1 MKIVYNKEHTMQ
13 TLISKA
19 TRDNW
24 SKLGISQDTSK
35 LKSRAN
41 KTRST
46 KFVLPIESIDNF
58 NNSSCIENIIQ
69 YILTSQIGAPK
80 ALYSLSLNLL
90 TQRVHNQLGV
100 DDFVREYH
108 SLGVDAYLIEQN
120 LPADERDLLGVVY
133 QAITPEGHRNMK
145 GQYYTP
151 RSVAHRALQTIDMST
166 DGYVLDPCC
175 GSGSFLCEVQVKS
188 PSQLL
193 GIDIDPI
200 AVMIAKANI
209 MVRYCD
215 TAFIPQIMCG
225 DFLDRSL
232 FSRVPVWL
240 SSYYN
245 NISVICTNP
254 PWGADSQM
262 RGGEIF
268 SHFIR
273 ESVSLLNENGRLCFL
288 LPESFGKIRT
298 HADIRRH
305 LLLNTIL
312 REVVYLPALFSG
324 VVTSCM
330 YLNAL
335 KAKSYGNKVEIQRD
349 GAIITVPQRVLLN
362 SDNSAFI
369 ACDSVGESILDA
381 VKERGRH
388 NLQDSIWALGI
399 VTGDNKNKV
408 SKTRIGEEW
417 KPICTGKDI
426 KPYKLKAPSSYVRY
440 VRNEL
445 QQVAK
450 EEIYSAPEKLVYKF
464 ISKSICFAYDNSR
477 VLFLNSANILIPKI
491 PNMSI
496 KTVMAFLNSELFKFV
511 YMTIFDDV
519 KILKGN
525 LCSLLF
531 PDISEDEDLY
541 IARCVDMIIAGK
553 DEVNQS
559 LQDTIYQIY
568 NLSEE
573 QINHIHYQLYG
584 KVR

>member
-1 MKIVYNKEHTMQ
+1 MYSKDRTMQ
-13 TLISKA
+13 TFISKA

-24 SKLGISQDTSK
+24 SKLGISQNMSK

-46 KFVLPIESIDNF
+46 KLVLPIESMDNF
-58 NNSSCIENIIQ
+58 NNLPYIENLIQ
-69 YILTSQIGAPK
+69 YILNSKIEISK
-80 ALYSLSLNLL
+80 ALYSLSLNIL
-90 TQRVHNQLGV
+90 THRVKNQLGI
-100 DDFVREYH
+100 DAFIREYQC
-108 SLGVDAYLIEQN
+108 LGVDAYLIEQN
-120 LPADERDLLGVVY
+120 LPVDERDLLGVIY
-133 QAITPEGHRNMK
+133 QSITPEGQRNVQ

-151 RSVAHRALQTIDMST
+151 RSVAQRVLQINDIPE

-175 GSGSFLCEVQVKS
+175 GSGSFLCEVQVNS
-188 PSQLL
+188 PSRLL

-200 AVMIAKANI
+200 AVMIAKVNLMA
-209 MVRYCD
+209 RYFD
-215 TAFIPQIMCG
+215 EVFLPQIICG

-232 FSRVPVWL
+232 FSRVSVWL

-245 NISVICTNP
+245 NISAICTNP
-254 PWGADSQM
+254 PWGADFQM
-262 RGGEIF
+262 RDGEIF
-268 SHFIR
+268 SHFLR
-273 ESVSLLNENGRLCFL
+273 ESVSLLSANGELCFL

-298 HADIRRH
+298 HTDIRRH
-305 LLLNTIL
+305 LLLNTTL
-312 REVVYLPALFSG
+312 REVVYLPSLFSG

-335 KAKSYGNKVEIQRD
+335 KSTSDDNKVEIQRD
-349 GAIITVPQRVLLN
+349 GAIITVPQRMLLN
-362 SDNSAFI
+362 NQNAAFI
-369 ACDSVGESILDA
+369 AYDSVAESILDA
-381 VKERGRH
+381 VKGRGRY
-388 NLQDSIWALGI
+388 NLQNSIWALGI

-426 KPYKLKAPSSYVRY
+426 EPYKLKAPSSYVRY
-440 VRNEL
+440 VRKEL

-450 EEIYSAPEKLVYKF
+450 EEIYNAPEKLVYKF
-464 ISKSICFAYDNSR
+464 ISKTICFAYDDSG
-477 VLFLNSANILIPKI
+477 VLLLNSANILIPNI

-496 KTVMAFLNSELFKFV
+496 KTVMAFLNSELFRFM

-531 PDISEDEDLY
+531 PDISVDENLY

-553 DEVNQS
+553 DEVNQC
-559 LQDTIYQIY
+559 LQDIIYQIY
-568 NLSEE
+568 NLSKE
-573 QINHIHYQLYG
+573 QINHIHYRLYG
-584 KVR
+584 KIR